1 MSEIELPPAPVA
13 PASPERPAPT
23 NLRELK
29 HPVVF
34 KGALSQTWKC
44 STWTL
49 ADWALKTGDL
59 TLDFRIGPRTQTG
72 QPAWENEGAY
82 VPASI
87 EEFNLWTDGKAN
99 AASELGKVDQ
109 LTQFAYSGYNYMSKV
124 FDDLPDI
131 LESVDW
137 GAFGFPKRKGKD
149 SAFWLGSAGAN
160 TPCHQDTY
168 GFNLVGELIG
178 RKAWTLF
185 PPDRSNFLY
194 PTRIPFEESS
204 IFSLVNPEE
213 IDVAR
218 FPKTKLLKPYYVVL
232 NPGDVLFVP
241 NRWWHHVRCLDTSLS
256 INTWIP
262 LSTDREYQ
270 LQEAVARTLAT
281 VLIPSYEDEDST
293 WLNSTEALT
302 TADENM
308 AYISS
313 LLGPPAQE
321 EEPSKE
327 EGLVYNHK
335 PIPVVQYPLDEYM
348 SKSSAQQPPDSR
360 PRKRIKLTE
369 NSGTL
374 LARDVVSCFLHP
386 DVVQLV
392 TEKLKELRGPPAE

>member
-1 MSEIELPPAPVA
+1 MSEIAL
-13 PASPERPAPT
+13 PASAPAPT
-23 NLRELK
+23 NLLELK
-29 HPVVF
+29 EPVVF

-49 ADWALKTGDL
+49 ANWATKTGDL
-59 TLDFRIGPRTQTG
+59 TLDFRIGPRTHTA
-72 QPAWENEGAY
+72 QPAWENEGVY

-87 EEFNLWTDGKAN
+87 EEFNLWTEGKAN

-109 LTQFAYSGYNYMSKV
+109 LTQFAYCGYNHMSKV

-137 GAFGFPKRKGKD
+137 GAFGFPKRKGKE
-149 SAFWLGSAGAN
+149 STFWLGSAGAN
-160 TPCHQDTY
+160 TPCHQDTN
-168 GFNLVGELIG
+168 GCNLVGELIG

-185 PPDRSNFLY
+185 PPDRSSFLY
-194 PTRIPFEESS
+194 PTRIPFEELS
-204 IFSLVNPEE
+204 IFSLVNLEK

-241 NRWWHHVRCLDTSLS
+241 NRWWHYVRCLDTSLS

-262 LSTDREYQ
+262 LRTDREYQ
-270 LQEAVARTLAT
+270 LQEAITRTLAT
-281 VLIPSYEDEDST
+281 VLIPCYEDEDTT
-293 WLNSTEALT
+293 WLNSKEELT
-302 TADENM
+302 SPEENM
-308 AYISS
+308 AFISS

-327 EGLVYNHK
+327 EGLVHDHT
-335 PIPVVQYPLDEYM
+335 PIPVVQYPLDEYVA
-348 SKSSAQQPPDSR
+348 KSSAQLLPDTP
-360 PRKRIKLTE
+360 PRKRSRLTE
-369 NSGTL
+369 NSGTI
-374 LARDVVSCFLHP
+374 LARDVVNCFLHP

-392 TEKLKELRGPPAE
+392 AEKLKVLRGPPAE